1 MIKRVG
7 TDFDNEVRYK
17 LYRTVK
23 DLITPSISKVNI
35 SNYRIVFDDDL
46 LPVRVFYP
54 KKVSDLKEIIIYVPG
69 DGTITKCY
77 SKYSDIC
84 SNLAIELDKMIIAI
98 DHTNILNTYPSSLN
112 KIEKIIK
119 YLYEELE
126 KSGISKEKITLMG
139 DSTGGNYIS
148 SITFRFIKEN
158 LDYINK
164 EILLYPLLSGD
175 YSKKSKYNSILSTT
189 NQGFIDSIRRYM
201 KKYATLKENL
211 KSEDVCPILNEDY
224 NNYPKTLII
233 TGELDP
239 LKDEAEEFYK
249 HLNNESKYL
258 NITLANHGFINSN
271 DFDIKKELL
280 NGIKEFI

>member
-158 LDYINK
+158 IDYINK

-175 YSKKSKYNSILSTT
+175 YSKKSKYNSIISTT
-189 NQGFIDSIRRYM
+189 NQRFIDSIRRYM
-201 KKYATLKENL
+201 KRYATLKENL
-211 KSEDVCPILNEDY
+211 KLEDVCPILNEDY
-224 NNYPKTLII
+224 DNYPKTLII

-239 LKDEAEEFYK
+239 LKDEAEEFFN

-271 DFDIKKELL
+271 NFDIKKELL

>member
-7 TDFDNEVRYK
+7 TDFDKEVRYK

-35 SNYRIVFDDDL
+35 SNYRIVFNDEL

-54 KKVSDLKEIIIYVPG
+54 KKVSGINEVIIYVPG
-69 DGTITKCY
+69 DGTITKCF

-84 SNLAIELDKMIIAI
+84 ANLALELDKMIIAI
-98 DHTNILNTYPSSLN
+98 DYTSIINTYPSSLES
-112 KIEKIIK
+112 IEKIIK
-119 YLYEELE
+119 YLYEELI
-126 KSGISKEKITLMG
+126 KSGINNENITLMG

-158 LDYINK
+158 INYINK
-164 EILLYPLLSGD
+164 EVLLYPLLSGD
-175 YSKKSKYNSILSTT
+175 YSKNSKYSSIINTS
-189 NQGFIDSIRRYM
+189 NKSFIDRVRRYM
-201 KKYATLKENL
+201 KRYASIKENL
-211 KSEDVCPILNEDY
+211 KLEDVCPLLNNDY
-224 NNYPKTLII
+224 NKYPKTLII

-249 HLNNESKYL
+249 HLNNDSKYL
-258 NITLANHGFINSN
+258 NITLASHGFINSN
-271 DFDIKKELL
+271 DFGIKKEML

>member
-7 TDFDNEVRYK
+7 TDFDKEVRYK

-35 SNYRIVFDDDL
+35 SRYRIVFNDDL

-54 KKVSDLKEIIIYVPG
+54 KRVSDIKKVIIYVPG
-69 DGTITKCY
+69 DGTITNCF
-77 SKYSDIC
+77 SKYTDIC
-84 SNLAIELDKMIIAI
+84 TNLALDLEKMIIAV
-98 DHTNILNTYPSSLN
+98 DYTNIMNTYPSSLD
-112 KIEKIIK
+112 KIEEVIK
-119 YLYEELE
+119 YLYSELNN
-126 KSGISKEKITLMG
+126 SGISNENITLMG

-158 LDYINK
+158 IDCINK

-175 YSKKSKYNSILSTT
+175 YSKNSKYSSVINPINKS
-189 NQGFIDSIRRYM
+189 FIDRVRRYM
-201 KKYATLKENL
+201 RKYATIKENL
-211 KSEDVCPILNEDY
+211 KLEDVCPLLNADY
-224 NNYPKTLII
+224 KKYPKTLII

-249 HLNNESKYL
+249 HLNNDSKYL
-258 NITLANHGFINSN
+258 NITLATHGFINTN
-271 DFDIKKELL
+271 DFDIKKEML

>member
-1 MIKRVG
+1 MTKRVG
-7 TDFDNEVRYK
+7 TDFDQEVRYK

-35 SNYRIVFDDDL
+35 SRYRIVFNDDL

-54 KKVSDLKEIIIYVPG
+54 KKVSDIKDVIIYVPG
-69 DGTITKCY
+69 DGTITKCH
-77 SKYSDIC
+77 SKYTDIC
-84 SNLAIELDKMIIAI
+84 TNLALELDKMIIAI
-98 DHTNILNTYPSSLN
+98 DYTNIINTYPSSLE
-112 KIEKIIK
+112 KIEEVIK
-119 YLYEELE
+119 YLYEELIS
-126 KSGISKEKITLMG
+126 SGIIKDNITLMG

-148 SITFRFIKEN
+148 SITFRFIKDN
-158 LDYINK
+158 INYIDK

-175 YSKKSKYNSILSTT
+175 YSKNSKYSSIS
-189 NQGFIDSIRRYM
+189 NANNKSFIDSVRRYM
-201 KKYATLKENL
+201 REYASIKDNL
-211 KSEDVCPILNEDY
+211 KLEDVCPLLNVDY

-239 LKDEAEEFYK
+239 LKDEAEEFFK

-258 NITLANHGFINSN
+258 NINLASHGFINSN
-271 DFDIKKELL
+271 DFDIRNKLV

>member
-7 TDFDNEVRYK
+7 TDFDKEVRYK

-35 SNYRIVFDDDL
+35 SNYRIVFNDEL

-54 KKVSDLKEIIIYVPG
+54 KKVSDINEVIIYVPG
-69 DGTITKCY
+69 DGTITNCF

-84 SNLAIELDKMIIAI
+84 ANLALELDKMIIAI
-98 DHTNILNTYPSSLN
+98 DYTSIINTYPSSLES
-112 KIEKIIK
+112 IEKIIK
-119 YLYEELE
+119 YLYEELI
-126 KSGISKEKITLMG
+126 KSGINNENITLMG

-158 LDYINK
+158 INYINK
-164 EILLYPLLSGD
+164 EVLLYPLLSGD
-175 YSKKSKYNSILSTT
+175 YSKNSKYSSIINT
-189 NQGFIDSIRRYM
+189 NNKSFIDRVRRYM
-201 KKYATLKENL
+201 KRYASIKENL
-211 KSEDVCPILNEDY
+211 KLEDVCPLLNNDY
-224 NNYPKTLII
+224 NKYPKTLII

-249 HLNNESKYL
+249 HLNNDSKYL
-258 NITLANHGFINSN
+258 NITLASHGFINSN
-271 DFDIKKELL
+271 DFDIKKEML

>member
-1 MIKRVG
+1 MVKRVG
-7 TDFDNEVRYK
+7 TDFDQEVRYK

-35 SNYRIVFDDDL
+35 SRYRIVFNDSL

-54 KKVSDLKEIIIYVPG
+54 KRVSDIKDVIIYVPG

-77 SKYSDIC
+77 SKYTEIC
-84 SNLAIELDKMIIAI
+84 TNLAIELDKMIIAL
-98 DHTNILNTYPSSLN
+98 DYTNIINTYPSSLE
-112 KIEKIIK
+112 KIEEVIK
-119 YLYEELE
+119 YLYEELIS
-126 KSGISKEKITLMG
+126 SGITKDNITLMG

-148 SITFRFIKEN
+148 SITFRFIKDN
-158 LDYINK
+158 INYIGK

-175 YSKKSKYNSILSTT
+175 YSKNSKYSSIINANNKS
-189 NQGFIDSIRRYM
+189 FVDSVRRYM
-201 KKYATLKENL
+201 KSYASIKDNL
-211 KSEDVCPILNEDY
+211 KLEDVCPLLNVDY

-258 NITLANHGFINSN
+258 NINLASHGFINSN
-271 DFDIKKELL
+271 DFNIRNKLL

>member
-1 MIKRVG
+1 MTKRVG
-7 TDFDNEVRYK
+7 TDFDQEVRYK

-35 SNYRIVFDDDL
+35 SRYRIVFNDDL

-54 KKVSDLKEIIIYVPG
+54 KKVSDIKDVIIYVPG
-69 DGTITKCY
+69 DGTITKCH
-77 SKYSDIC
+77 SKYTDIC
-84 SNLAIELDKMIIAI
+84 TNLALELDKMIIAI
-98 DHTNILNTYPSSLN
+98 DYTNSINTYPSSLE
-112 KIEKIIK
+112 KIEEVIK
-119 YLYEELE
+119 YLYEELIS
-126 KSGISKEKITLMG
+126 SGIIKDNITLMG

-148 SITFRFIKEN
+148 SITFRFIKDN
-158 LDYINK
+158 INYIDK

-175 YSKKSKYNSILSTT
+175 YSKNSKYSSIINTS
-189 NQGFIDSIRRYM
+189 NKSFIDSVRRYM
-201 KKYATLKENL
+201 REYASIKDNL
-211 KSEDVCPILNEDY
+211 KLEDVCPLLNVDY

-239 LKDEAEEFYK
+239 LKDEAEEFFK

-258 NITLANHGFINSN
+258 NINLASHGFINSN
-271 DFDIKKELL
+271 DFNIRNKLV